1 MGIADPDTHCVR
13 NGSQTYHLTA
23 DEWSLW
29 EHARQLW
36 PFDISWFGGTAILEP
51 HSRHLSRRQKIIQ
64 NQEASQHRHDGWQR
78 LQQRGLIVVWPASA
92 QLLRQW
98 AHHII
103 VQWTGPV
110 DLPDFLSWGPRMNG
124 RTLVAMMTEMHAIWE
139 RTPESVWDL
148 PWPLPLHRVRRV
160 GWLQWEDR
168 TLD

>member
-1 MGIADPDTHCVR
+1 MILGIR
-13 NGSQTYHLTA
+13 
-23 DEWSLW
+23 
-29 EHARQLW
+29 
-36 PFDISWFGGTAILEP
+36 FGGGGRGT
-51 HSRHLSRRQKIIQ
+51 RRGFIWLQPSVW
-64 NQEASQHRHDGWQR
+64 NGWQR

-92 QLLRQW
+92 QLLHQW
-98 AHHII
+98 AHHVI
-103 VQWTGPV
+103 VRWTGPV
-110 DLPDFLSWGPRMNG
+110 DLPDSLSWGPRMNG